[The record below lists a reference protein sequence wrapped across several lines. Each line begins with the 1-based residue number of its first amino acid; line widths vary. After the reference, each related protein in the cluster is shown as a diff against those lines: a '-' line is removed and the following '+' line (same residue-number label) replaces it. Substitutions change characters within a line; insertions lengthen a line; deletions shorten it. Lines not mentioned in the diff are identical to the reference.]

1 MENLFAPRSRPVRSF
16 ATPRMTDAEPAPAPR
31 EALPWYRSSTLY
43 IFVGLALG
51 VMLGGFLPSDAHPTA
66 YNLFR
71 FLSKAFIALIKGLI
85 VPLLFSTI
93 IVGIAQTGDLKA
105 VGRIGAKALLYFEIV
120 TTFALGIGLAIGNIL
135 RPGDH
140 LPLAMSSSG
149 LELAKPLS
157 GWDTAMH
164 LFPSNVVEHA
174 AKGDILPV

>member
-93 IVGIAQTGDLKA
+93 VVGVAQTGDVKAVERIGLKA
-105 VGRIGAKALLYFEIV
+105 LFYFEIV
-120 TTFALGIGLAIGNIL
+120 TTLALGIGLAFANWVK
-135 RPGDH
+135 PGAG
-140 LPLAMSSSG
+140 LPLHAEAAV
-149 LELAKPLS
+149 ELAKPQT
-157 GWDTAMH
+157 GWEIALH
-164 LFPSNVVEHA
+164 LFPSNLVEHA
-174 AKGDILPV
+174 GKGDIL